1 MQQVLPATS
10 NFRNQWLHDAGLN
23 GCCYIGS
30 HPLVLVPP
38 SGKALPPRFLGCVQ
52 IPIECGWHNA
62 MKQRRLPISK
72 RVWRAFKDYP
82 HLNHS
87 GTLLANTGHTGQT
100 QLPSLCPASRAWLPD
115 ARYTTL
121 PLPSSLC
128 DLELGTGGPA
138 GNQPPPS
145 HIIKFPNPPKKS
157 GGDPG
162 HIIRFFSFRKTQE
175 V

>member
-1 MQQVLPATS
+1 MLPATS
-10 NFRNQWLHDAGLN
+10 NFRNQRLHDAGLN

-30 HPLVLVPP
+30 QPLVLVPP

-121 PLPSSLC
+121 PLPSSFS